1 MNSLSNSIP
10 WLFCDPY
17 QSEPSHPMVM
27 RYKKCAHSCYMEG
40 LLYIIIIHVGGAIEG
55 GGCGGQVTA
64 GGKASSQLNYYY
76 Y

>member
-1 MNSLSNSIP
+1 M
-10 WLFCDPY
+10 Y
-17 QSEPSHPMVM
+17 
-27 RYKKCAHSCYMEG
+27 SCYTEG
-40 LLYIIIIHVGGAIEG
+40 LLYIIHVGGAIEG